1 MPQTVL
7 LVDDEPIILNA
18 LVRNLRQ
25 EPYRVLTAGSASQ
38 AMDLMQQT
46 PADVIVSDDEM
57 PGVSGVEFLSQLRL
71 LYPATIRLM
80 LTGQVSIERTLQAIN
95 DGHVFRFLT
104 KPCPPETLIEAL
116 RHALEHKRLMDHGAE
131 AIHLLRRVSG
141 VLRVLAEQHP
151 SALAEAGRSAADLHI
166 ASEDFTSSS
175 FIADELDVQV
185 QTISALHPALVRR
198 PST

>member
-7 LVDDEPIILNA
+7 LVDDEPNILSA
-18 LVRNLRQ
+18 LVRSLRQ
-25 EPYRVLTAGSASQ
+25 EPYRVLTAGGASE
-38 AMDLMQQT
+38 AMDLMQHT

-80 LTGQVSIERTLQAIN
+80 LTGQVSVERTLQAIN

-151 SALAEAGRSAADLHI
+151 SALAEAGRSAADLRI
-166 ASEDFTSSS
+166 ASEDFASSS

-198 PST
+198 P

>member
-7 LVDDEPIILNA
+7 LVDDEPNILNA

-25 EPYRVLTAGSASQ
+25 EPYRVLTAGCASE

-57 PGVSGVEFLSQLRL
+57 PGVAGVEFLAQLRL
-71 LYPATIRLM
+71 LYPGTIRLM
-80 LTGQVSIERTLQAIN
+80 LTGQVSVGRTLQAIN

-104 KPCPPETLIEAL
+104 KPCPAETLIEAV

-141 VLRVLAEQHP
+141 VLRVLAERHP
-151 SALAEAGRSAADLHI
+151 SALADAGRSAPDLRI
-166 ASEDFTSSS
+166 ASEDFASSS

-198 PST
+198 PSA